1 MKSTADPGH
10 GTHTL
15 HDYNTELSRK
25 TERLSKLILVFLWTL
40 DILNG
45 QSHGDDILL
54 LSIILKLYTLCLYTV
69 RFCIVD

>member
-25 TERLSKLILVFLWTL
+25 TERISKLILAILWIL

-45 QSHGDDILL
+45 QSHEYDI
-54 LSIILKLYTLCLYTV
+54 
-69 RFCIVD
+69 F